1 MKLEDY
7 YHKYAFTT
15 SQRHQLKLAKDDNLD
30 LELIANPEFSWQ
42 QMEIL
47 RLALKQGIDI
57 SVAAYPGLSVEE
69 MKKLLDQEANKT
81 NLYLKAKHDLRKKQI
96 MTFCLCA
103 GMITIFIIILLNHDT
118 LFRMINQPQLTLKE
132 ETTDYYLSSGDFP
145 YTSYIEYDPMFQLS
159 YNTLDTQTTGTQ
171 QINYQVS
178 NGFRTT
184 EKQLTVN
191 VIDDINP
198 TLILSETKITL
209 GENDSF
215 DANAYVETA
224 SDNIDGNLLEQVT
237 STTYD
242 PSLEEQD
249 ITYSVADHSGNIAEA
264 KLHVSLEKQAPVI
277 INQIVEN
284 PSNGNNSSGSS
295 SNQSSHQTTTPA
307 TTQDF
312 LFSDG
317 YTFSSATNACMGLY
331 NSSSATTKSCTPI
344 KDADGKDIGMRF
356 SAR

>member
-15 SQRHQLKLAKDDNLD
+15 SQRHQLKLAKDDNLN

-42 QMEIL
+42 QMETL

-57 SVAAYPGLSVEE
+57 SVAAYPGLSIEE
-69 MKKLLDQEANKT
+69 MKKLLDQEASKT
-81 NLYLKAKHDLRKKQI
+81 NLYLRTKHDLRKKQI
-96 MTFCLCA
+96 TTFALCA
-103 GMITIFIIILLNHDT
+103 GMITIFIIILLNRDI
-118 LFRMINQPQLTLKE
+118 LFRMINQPQLKLKE
-132 ETTDYYLSSGDFP
+132 ETVDYYLSSGDFP
-145 YTSYIEYDPMFQLS
+145 YTSYIEYDHTLQLT
-159 YNTLDTQTTGTQ
+159 YNTLDTQTTGIQ
-171 QINYQVS
+171 QINFQVN

-198 TLILSETKITL
+198 TLVLSETKITL

-215 DANAYVETA
+215 DANDYIETA

-237 STTYD
+237 STSYD

-249 ITYSVADHSGNIAEA
+249 ITYTVTDYSGNVAEA
-264 KLHVSLEKQAPVI
+264 KLHISLEKQAPVI

-284 PSNGNNSSGSS
+284 PSIGNAASGSS
-295 SNQSSHQTTTPA
+295 NNQSNQTTTPT